1 MDFTVEKIKREW
13 SKLEESTGPLTGTE
27 YTTWLSPD
35 EKLVA
40 VVHEADNELV
50 SVGDAKTGN
59 LVYAHPLTS
68 RGALAAELLLAR
80 ELKRRILDERHG
92 KGN

>member
-27 YTTWLSPD
+27 YTVWLSPD
-35 EKLVA
+35 EKLMA
-40 VVHEADNELV
+40 MIHEADNELV
-50 SVGDAKTGN
+50 SVEDARTGD
-59 LVYAHPLTS
+59 LVYAHPRTS
-68 RGALAAELLLAR
+68 MGALAAELLLAR
-80 ELKRRILDERHG
+80 ELKRRILDERDG